1 MTFWGWGYWV
11 IVGLLVGLI
20 VAVMII
26 PNRTKKLAF
35 LQRQVIL
42 KSVAAANVFGW
53 LMLVWLFFRYEGIR
67 YLSWR
72 FWPVLIIIYALVQ
85 AGLIIKFARV
95 DFPKKRAS
103 KITGQEKEKYL
114 RRYLDKK

>member
-1 MTFWGWGYWV
+1 
-11 IVGLLVGLI
+11 
-20 VAVMII
+20 
-26 PNRTKKLAF
+26 
-35 LQRQVIL
+35 L
-42 KSVAAANVFGW
+42 KSAAAANVFGW
-53 LMLVWLFFRYEGIR
+53 LMLICLFYRYEGIR

-72 FWPVLIIIYALVQ
+72 FWPVLIIVYALVQ
-85 AGLIIKFARV
+85 VGLIIKFARV